1 MDPGLAALAGAGAAL
16 VHVPAVQP
24 DGPHLQAGHEYARP
38 VGQQLRAGALPAKV
52 ARNLNRNDLYSEI
65 DASVEPT
72 LSPFL
77 QMT

>member
-52 ARNLNRNDLYSEI
+52 ARDLNRNDLYNT
-65 DASVEPT
+65 VT
-72 LSPFL
+72 LMPLWNRPCPPSSR
-77 QMT
+77 

>member
-52 ARNLNRNDLYSEI
+52 ARNLNRNDLYSDT
-65 DASVEPT
+65 DASVDPT